1 MGCNKSL
8 PAEPVYELHPIKVKD
23 QNASKKVVVRRET
36 LIHKEQGDLKD
47 FFEVLSIIGST
58 HNGILLSCRDLRSGT
73 IRTINEISK
82 SSEIDYSE
90 VAKELTILNNL
101 DHPNILKC
109 YQTLESSRSIY
120 IVFESTDGGPLQN
133 RIKTSCNEVLVGNY
147 MRDVFSAINY
157 MHVNGVIH
165 CNLHIGNLLLSD
177 NSAEAQPKIVGFS
190 HSQMKADREPIDLTC
205 LNFEHISPDF
215 LDEDYD
221 EKTDIWSLGIIVYQ
235 LLVQKLP
242 FASKKKKEILES
254 IYKGDL
260 DFDNPTFLN
269 LSHNAQDFVKKL
281 LKRDKNERMSAMDA
295 LTHPYLHQSSQE
307 VALTNEI
314 VQKMRRFKMK
324 TNIVRAVLNYMN
336 FKLDFKEHNIITLF
350 KKMDVNFDGNISK
363 EEMLDSF
370 KQIGVDA
377 EYEVDSIMEN
387 LDMDGSGSLDFSE
400 LKVVLIDWNKELKKK
415 VLGKVFVAEGDSI
428 SFENFKHEL
437 SEILP
442 SEWTDFCKKVKV
454 ENGKVPLGKLKEYVR
469 ANLAY

>member
-8 PAEPVYELHPIKVKD
+8 PAQPIYEMHSMKVEKTAAVKKAPI
-23 QNASKKVVVRRET
+23 RRET
-36 LIHKEQGDLKD
+36 IIQKEQGDLKD
-47 FFEVLSIIGST
+47 LFEVLSVIGST

-73 IRTINEISK
+73 IRTVNEISK
-82 SSEIDYSE
+82 SAEIDYGE
-90 VAKELTILNNL
+90 IARELSILNNL

-109 YQTLESSRSIY
+109 YQTLESTRSIY

-133 RIKTSCNEVLVGNY
+133 RIKTSCNEVLVAKY
-147 MRDVFSAINY
+147 MRDIFSAINY
-157 MHVNGVIH
+157 MHVNDVIH
-165 CNLHIGNLLLSD
+165 CNLHLGNLLLSD
-177 NSAEAQPKIVGFS
+177 SSPDAQPKIVGFS
-190 HSQMKADREPIDLTC
+190 RSQKKSEKEPVDLTS
-205 LNFEHISPDF
+205 LNFDHISPEF

-221 EKTDIWSLGIIVYQ
+221 EKTDIWSLGIIVYH

-242 FASKKKKEILES
+242 FASKKKKEILEA
-254 IYKGDL
+254 IHKGDL
-260 DFDNPTFLN
+260 DFENPTFQN
-269 LSHNAQDFVKKL
+269 LSHNAQDFIKKI
-281 LKRDKNERMSAMDA
+281 LKRDKNERFSAMEA
-295 LTHPYLHQSSQE
+295 LNHPYLHQSSKE
-307 VALTNEI
+307 VALTYEV

-324 TNIVRAVLNYMN
+324 TNIVRAILTYMN

-370 KQIGVDA
+370 KQIGIEA
-377 EYEVDSIMEN
+377 EYEIDSIMEN

-400 LKVVLIDWNKELKKK
+400 LKVVLIDWDKELKKK
-415 VLGKVFVAEGDSI
+415 VLGKVFVGQDDCI
-428 SFENFKHEL
+428 NFENFKHEL

-454 ENGKVPLGKLKEYVR
+454 ENGKVSLAKLKEYIK